1 MILPPKTIGVL
12 GGGQLGR
19 MFAMEAKRMGYRIWT
34 LDPEPDSPCG
44 QVADGQ
50 VQAPFDDLAAAQ
62 ELASHCD
69 LITYEFENVHVRVVE
84 GLEQAGKEVSP
95 GSRVLE
101 VTQNRLLEKN
111 FLRSHQIPVTGFCK
125 IETLKDLEVAR
136 ETVGL
141 PAVLKTIFGGYD
153 GKGQIVIQNE
163 QEAEEAFHR
172 LEELSQGKALVWEKF
187 VPFVKELGIIC
198 SRNKAGQVVTFP
210 IAENVHR
217 ENILHLSSVPAR
229 IGRDVEDRLI
239 EIAVK
244 IAEALQ
250 IVGTF
255 CVETF
260 LLEDGK
266 VMVNEIAPRV
276 HNCGHYTLDACVTSQ
291 FEQHLRAIC
300 DLPLG
305 STELLSPVAMVNLL
319 GEGNG
324 NELIGVEE
332 ALRDPKVKLHLYG
345 KKVAKAKRKMGHLTA
360 LAGSAEEAIE
370 RALSA
375 HKKLRWR

>member
-1 MILPPKTIGVL
+1 MILPRSTIGVL

-19 MFAMEAKRMGYRIWT
+19 MFAMEAKRMGYRVWT

-44 QVADGQ
+44 QIADGQ
-50 VQAPFDDLAAAQ
+50 IQASFDDIGAAQ
-62 ELASHCD
+62 ELADRCD
-69 LITYEFENVHVRVVE
+69 IITYEFENIDVAVVE
-84 GLEQAGKEVSP
+84 ALEREGREVSP
-95 GSRVLE
+95 SSQVLRI
-101 VTQNRLLEKN
+101 TQNRLLEKE
-111 FLRSHQIPVTGFCK
+111 FLGHHQIPVTDFYEVRNPSDIVTAGSKIGF
-125 IETLKDLEVAR
+125 
-136 ETVGL
+136 
-141 PAVLKTIFGGYD
+141 PSVLKTIFGGYD

-163 QEAEEAFHR
+163 KDAEEAFQV
-172 LEELSQGKALVWEKF
+172 LEEISGGKTLVWEKY

-198 SRNKAGQVVTFP
+198 SRNRAGEVATFP
-210 IAENVHR
+210 IAENTHR

-229 IGRDVEDRLI
+229 IGQEVEDRLI
-239 EIAVK
+239 EIGKV
-244 IAEALQ
+244 IAEALH

-260 LLEDGK
+260 LLKDGS

-276 HNCGHYTLDACVTSQ
+276 HNCGHYTLDACLTSQ
-291 FEQHLRAIC
+291 FEQHARAIC

-305 STELLSPVAMVNLL
+305 STRLLSPVAMVNLL

-324 NELIGVEE
+324 NELIGPED
-332 ALRDPKVKLHLYG
+332 ALRDPNVKLHLYG

-360 LAGSAEEAIE
+360 LAINVEEAID

>member
-44 QVADGQ
+44 QIADGQ
-50 VQAPFDDLAAAQ
+50 IQASFDDIGAAQ
-62 ELASHCD
+62 ELANRCD
-69 LITYEFENVHVRVVE
+69 ILTYEFENIGVAMVE
-84 GLEQAGKEVSP
+84 ALERGGKEVSP
-95 GSRVLE
+95 SSLVLKI
-101 VTQNRLLEKN
+101 TQNRLLEKE
-111 FLRSHQIPVTGFCK
+111 FLRNHHIPVTDFYEVRSLSDIVPAGRKIGF
-125 IETLKDLEVAR
+125 
-136 ETVGL
+136 
-141 PAVLKTIFGGYD
+141 PSVLKTIFGGYD

-163 QEAEEAFHR
+163 KEAEEAFQA
-172 LEELSQGKALVWEKF
+172 LEKLSQGKALVWEKY
-187 VPFVKELGIIC
+187 VPFVKELGVIC
-198 SRNKAGQVVTFP
+198 SRNKAGEIATFP
-210 IAENVHR
+210 ISENIHR
-217 ENILHLSSVPAR
+217 DNILHLSSVPAR
-229 IGRDVEDRLI
+229 IGQEVEDRLI
-239 EIAVK
+239 EIAK
-244 IAEALQ
+244 LIAGALN
-250 IVGTF
+250 IIGTF

-260 LLEDGK
+260 LLKDGS

-276 HNCGHYTLDACVTSQ
+276 HNCGHYTLDACLTSQ
-291 FEQHLRAIC
+291 FEQHVRAIC

-305 STELLSPVAMVNLL
+305 SIQLLSPVAMVNIL

-332 ALRDPKVKLHLYG
+332 VLRDSNVKLHLYG

-360 LAGSAEEAIE
+360 LAGSVEEAIE